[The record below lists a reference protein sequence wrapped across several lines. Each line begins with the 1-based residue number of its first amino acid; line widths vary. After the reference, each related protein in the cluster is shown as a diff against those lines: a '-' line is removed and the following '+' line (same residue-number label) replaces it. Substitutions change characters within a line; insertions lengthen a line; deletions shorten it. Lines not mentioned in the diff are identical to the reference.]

1 MDRETFDETTNLAH
15 CSLLIFF
22 SPLRNQVPLPVNS
35 NPAFLL
41 PRQQFDNHLEMLWFA
56 AHFIQFVKM
65 FNAKIHNQQLEQ
77 DAIVMRSRK
86 PFKPTN
92 DENNNQILVNQN
104 LITQTNGAT
113 AVNSGGPATA
123 FGNGAI
129 NQQRPALVQLAPQQQ
144 PPATVHRQPLCMQTY
159 RHMFR
164 AYRRP
169 GDEKDELM
177 INQDN
182 QHDHIVIACRNQFFA
197 LSLTAEDAGESSF
210 VDYLYTKLIT
220 IWDFCVRLDAV
231 KEESKFKQQ
240 PVGLYTTEHRRTWW
254 QIRGNLIKKPQNL
267 QSLTCIEKCL
277 LVLCID
283 DLTGQ
288 TSSKTF
294 IDEADQLARLLHG
307 SQRFSSNRW
316 FDKFLNAMIGKH
328 QGVFGVKILFS
339 VDI

>member
-1 MDRETFDETTNLAH
+1 
-15 CSLLIFF
+15 
-22 SPLRNQVPLPVNS
+22 
-35 NPAFLL
+35 
-41 PRQQFDNHLEMLWFA
+41 MLWFA
-56 AHFIQFVKM
+56 AHFLQFVKM
-65 FNAKIHNQQLEQ
+65 FNGKIQNQQLEQ

-104 LITQTNGAT
+104 HPTTQTNGAT
-113 AVNSGGPATA
+113 TTNGGRLA

-129 NQQRPALVQLAPQQQ
+129 NKQNPAINQQSAAVNQSLVTNQNPIISPATIQQH
-144 PPATVHRQPLCMQTY
+144 PATVQQQVASQQSATVHKQPLCMQTY
-159 RHMFR
+159 KHMFR

-177 INQDN
+177 INQDV

-197 LSLTAEDAGESSF
+197 LSLTADQADDSSF
-210 VDYLYTKLIT
+210 VEYLYTTLIT
-220 IWDFCVRLDAV
+220 IWDFCVRLDTV
-231 KEESKFKQQ
+231 KEEAKFKQQ

-283 DLTGQ
+283 DLSGQ
-288 TSSKTF
+288 STSKTF

-316 FDKFLNAMIGKH
+316 FDKFLNAMIGRC
-328 QGVFGVKILFS
+328 F
-339 VDI
+339 